1 MDFSVSKDK
10 DLELHL
16 ERQPN
21 SWFVNNYFDV
31 ALKAWQANMN
41 IELVFI
47 EYKAVTCMCQYF
59 SKTEYQCL
67 QVMKKAAKGVFLEQH
82 ISS

>member
-21 SWFVNNYFDV
+21 SWFANNFFDV
-31 ALKAWQANMN
+31 GLKAWQANMN
-41 IELVFI
+41 IELVFN
-47 EYKAVTCMCQYF
+47 EYKAVTYMCQYF
-59 SKTEYQCL
+59 SKTEDQCL
-67 QVMKKAAKGVFLEQH
+67 QVMKKAAKEVFLEQH
-82 ISS
+82 VSS